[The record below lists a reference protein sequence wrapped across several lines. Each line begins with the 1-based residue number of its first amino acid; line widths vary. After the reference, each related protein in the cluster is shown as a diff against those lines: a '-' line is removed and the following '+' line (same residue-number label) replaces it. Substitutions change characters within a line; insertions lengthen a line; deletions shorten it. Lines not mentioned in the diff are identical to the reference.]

1 MSPRTKTPIR
11 PRPRR
16 FAPKLRAHDSNT
28 STTRG
33 TILTPTKGKRLRI
46 IRIRGIQESTDGRH
60 IYELYFGTGTNIT
73 SSPTKAIGTLDIADL
88 SDDAT
93 RTYERGEGPRGLR
106 NEVLSGRWKTAA
118 ATVHKIMVEYDEES

>member
-1 MSPRTKTPIR
+1 MRAKTPIH

-28 STTRG
+28 STTRN
-33 TILTPTKGKRLRI
+33 TILTPATGKRIRI
-46 IRIRGIQESTDGRH
+46 IRIRGIQESADGRH
-60 IYELYFGTGTNIT
+60 LYELYFGTGANIATNAD
-73 SSPTKAIGTLDIADL
+73 KAIDTLDILDL
-88 SDDAT
+88 SDDET

-118 ATVHKIMVEYDEES
+118 TSVHKIMVEYEEES

>member
-1 MSPRTKTPIR
+1 MRAKTPIR

-28 STTRG
+28 STTRN
-33 TILTPTKGKRLRI
+33 TILTPATGKRIRV
-46 IRIRGIQESTDGRH
+46 IRIRGIQESADGRH
-60 IYELYFGTGTNIT
+60 LYELYFGTGANIATNAD
-73 SSPTKAIGTLDIADL
+73 KAIDTLDILDL
-88 SDDAT
+88 SDDET

-118 ATVHKIMVEYDEES
+118 ASVHKIMVEYEEES

>member
-1 MSPRTKTPIR
+1 MRAKTPIR

-28 STTRG
+28 STTRN
-33 TILTPTKGKRLRI
+33 TILTPATGKRIRI
-46 IRIRGIQESTDGRH
+46 IRIRGIQESADGRH
-60 IYELYFGTGTNIT
+60 LYELYFGTGANIATNAD
-73 SSPTKAIGTLDIADL
+73 KAIDTLDILDL
-88 SDDAT
+88 SDDET

-118 ATVHKIMVEYDEES
+118 TSVHKIMVEYEEES

>member
-1 MSPRTKTPIR
+1 MRTKTRIR

-28 STTRG
+28 STTRD
-33 TILTPTKGKRLRI
+33 TVLTPATGKRIRL
-46 IRIRGIQESTDGRH
+46 IRIRGIQESADGRH
-60 IYELYFGTGTNIT
+60 LYELYFGTGANIAAN
-73 SSPTKAIGTLDIADL
+73 PAKAIDTLDILDL
-88 SDDAT
+88 SDDET

-118 ATVHKIMVEYDEES
+118 ASVHKIMVEYEEES

>member
-1 MSPRTKTPIR
+1 MRTKTPIR

-28 STTRG
+28 STVRNTV
-33 TILTPTKGKRLRI
+33 LTPTNGKRIRI
-46 IRIRGIQESTDGRH
+46 IRIRGIQEQADGRRL
-60 IYELYFGTGTNIT
+60 YELYFGTGANIT
-73 SSPTKAIGTLDIADL
+73 INPEKAIDTLDILDL
-88 SDDAT
+88 SDDET

-106 NEVLSGRWKTAA
+106 NEVLSGRWKTAT

>member
-1 MSPRTKTPIR
+1 MRAKAPIR

-28 STTRG
+28 STTRN
-33 TILTPTKGKRLRI
+33 TILTPATGKRIRI
-46 IRIRGIQESTDGRH
+46 IRIRGIQESADGRH
-60 IYELYFGTGTNIT
+60 LYELYFGTGANIATNAD
-73 SSPTKAIGTLDIADL
+73 KAIDTLDILDL
-88 SDDAT
+88 SDDET

-118 ATVHKIMVEYDEES
+118 TSVHKIMVEYEEES

>member
-1 MSPRTKTPIR
+1 MRAKTPIR

-28 STTRG
+28 STTRN
-33 TILTPTKGKRLRI
+33 TILTPATGKRIRV
-46 IRIRGIQESTDGRH
+46 IRIRGIQESADGRH
-60 IYELYFGTGTNIT
+60 LYELYFGTGANIATNAD
-73 SSPTKAIGTLDIADL
+73 KAIDTLDILDL
-88 SDDAT
+88 SDDET

-118 ATVHKIMVEYDEES
+118 TSVHKIMVEYEEES